1 MELPVI
7 SLRSEATSTIEVDD
21 ALFAVEP
28 RPDILQRMVV
38 YQLAKRRAG
47 THKVK
52 GRGEIARTTAKMY
65 KQKGTGRARHGS
77 SRVAQ
82 FRGGGRAFGPHPRDH
97 AVDLPKRVRKLALR
111 HALAAKARAGQL
123 YVLDDATLDAPKTKP
138 LAARFAALPFES
150 VFVVAGHEVDRNLK
164 LASRNIP
171 KMEVVP
177 SAGANVYDIL
187 RRDALVVARE
197 SLDQLRERLA

>member
-7 SLRSEATSTIEVDD
+7 SLRSETTSTIEVDD
-21 ALFAVEP
+21 GLFDVAP
-28 RPDILQRMVV
+28 RPDILKRMVV

-150 VFVVAGHEVDRNLK
+150 AFVVAGHEVDGNLK

-171 KMEVVP
+171 KLEVVP

-187 RRDALVVARE
+187 RRDALVIAKE
-197 SLDQLRERLA
+197 SLEQLRERLA